1 MIETIA
7 EHGVAVKVSGLMEW
21 IYYTD
26 WCVRQRFPGEKIE
39 LGKQLSIFLRAHFMR
54 KHEKII
60 KKIFAGTGLYA
71 YKLEDIQ
78 SVIDPVRHLIN
89 PQLTGE
95 AVLTVGSSLTEILK
109 HYCGVIAI
117 GPFGCMPN
125 RVAEAVLSMEMNREG
140 KVATGIKGAEQM
152 EQFKEI
158 EELPFLAIESDGNP
172 FPQIITAKM
181 EAFMLQARRVHR
193 AMMEVKHGC

>member
-1 MIETIA
+1 
-7 EHGVAVKVSGLMEW
+7 
-21 IYYTD
+21 
-26 WCVRQRFPGEKIE
+26 
-39 LGKQLSIFLRAHFMR
+39 MR

>member
-1 MIETIA
+1 
-7 EHGVAVKVSGLMEW
+7 
-21 IYYTD
+21 
-26 WCVRQRFPGEKIE
+26 
-39 LGKQLSIFLRAHFMR
+39 
-54 KHEKII
+54 
-60 KKIFAGTGLYA
+60 
-71 YKLEDIQ
+71 
-78 SVIDPVRHLIN
+78 
-89 PQLTGE
+89 
-95 AVLTVGSSLTEILK
+95 
-109 HYCGVIAI
+109 
-117 GPFGCMPN
+117 MPN

-193 AMMEVKHGC
+193 AMMEVEQVAENRK